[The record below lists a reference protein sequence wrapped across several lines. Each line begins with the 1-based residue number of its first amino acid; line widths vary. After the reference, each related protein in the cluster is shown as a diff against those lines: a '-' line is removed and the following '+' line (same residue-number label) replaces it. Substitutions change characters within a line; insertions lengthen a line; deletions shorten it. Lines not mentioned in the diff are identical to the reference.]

1 MQCFISGY
9 LHLLRENNS
18 KSLMDSML
26 MFNSS
31 EKSPFFVGFVFVSFF
46 FYYFFLFSNL
56 IVNRTRYPWLGLVRI
71 SFHNALLSA

>member
-31 EKSPFFVGFVFVSFF
+31 EKLLFLVGFGFVSFF
-46 FYYFFLFSNL
+46 FLLFLSIF
-56 IVNRTRYPWLGLVRI
+56 
-71 SFHNALLSA
+71 